1 MFNVWLNILKEAP
14 NSVLWLMDDNKAT
27 THQLKTYA
35 QQKGADLN
43 RIIFTG
49 RAAHAEYLAKL
60 RMADVFLDNFPYNC
74 GSTTRDA
81 ANASLPLVTMHG
93 KTMVSRMGLSIQ
105 KTLGASNLIAETEQ
119 GYAKIVLDLS
129 KSMDSCLELKKTIK
143 RNLETYQATPVRMA
157 CQLESQLTN
166 LVSGTKSNTFG
177 NNWWPP
183 NLPKN

>member
-14 NSVLWLMDDNKAT
+14 KSVLWLMDDNKAT

-74 GSTTRDA
+74 GSTARDVL
-81 ANASLPLVTMHG
+81 NSGLPIVTKSG
-93 KTMVSRMGLSIQ
+93 LAMVSRMAGSLLKKLDFEDYLVDTSNKYEDLICNLAKNPENKKAQ
-105 KTLGASNLIAETEQ
+105 KIKLQIN
-119 GYAKIVLDLS
+119 LS
-129 KSMDSCLELKKTIK
+129 KLQNDSKKFTESLENGLFILIN
-143 RNLETYQATPVRMA
+143 R
-157 CQLESQLTN
+157 
-166 LVSGTKSNTFG
+166 
-177 NNWWPP
+177 
-183 NLPKN
+183 